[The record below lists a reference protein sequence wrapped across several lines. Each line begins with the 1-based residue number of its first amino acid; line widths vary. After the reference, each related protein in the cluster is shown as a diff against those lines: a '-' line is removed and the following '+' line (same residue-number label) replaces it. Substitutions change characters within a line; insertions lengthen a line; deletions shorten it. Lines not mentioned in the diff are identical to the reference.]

1 MDIGEQLDTMAT
13 FVANLSYYGFIN
25 EEEAEKL
32 LQFYSDKLVAETI
45 VKLEKGETDICKVL
59 TDILK

>member
-13 FVANLSYYGFIN
+13 FIANIESYGLIN
-25 EEEAEKL
+25 EEEADKL
-32 LQFYSDKLVAETI
+32 IEFYTDKLVAETI